1 MKAAQWIDLVKVYRQ
16 WDSDYRTA
24 KELGLSRNTISM
36 YRSRTPTMDE
46 ETAVVVA
53 DALELDPATV
63 LLDQVAERSKS
74 EAVRAALAEYSVTDP
89 EQLMSPGMTIERR
102 EEIRADI
109 EKYGVFIAGNLDKLA
124 AAKAREARRIKKLQA
139 GAAHLAVLV
148 TVALSGIVSS
158 PSAHAVVT
166 SPAAADKVSSVYYVK
181 WRVRGFIRSLRRA
194 LADTLGGFFGSHDVQ
209 SADTD
214 AALFNPA

>member
-16 WDSDYRTA
+16 WESDYRTA

-74 EAVRAALAEYSVTDP
+74 QAVREALAEYCVAEPTDV
-89 EQLMSPGMTIERR
+89 LAPGTTLQSR

-109 EKYGVFIAGNLDKLA
+109 AKYGPFVAGNLDKLA
-124 AAKAREARRIKKLQA
+124 EAKARESRRIKKLQA

-148 TVALSGIVSS
+148 TVALSGIVST

-181 WRVRGFIRSLRRA
+181 LKI
-194 LADTLGGFFGSHDVQ
+194 DK
-209 SADTD
+209 
-214 AALFNPA
+214 